1 MTSIAPDTLVDER
14 YRVRR
19 KLGSGGMADVYCAED
34 EQLGRQVALKLLH
47 PRFAGDEQF
56 VERFRREAR
65 SAAGL
70 QHPNI
75 VGVFDRGEWGGNYY
89 IAMEYLDGPTVKELV
104 RDRGPLPPDTAA
116 AIAIQV
122 LRALR
127 FAHKRGVVH
136 RDIKPHN
143 VIVDGEGRVK
153 VTDFGIARAG
163 PSEMTETGTIVGTA
177 HYLSPEQAQ
186 GQPVDERSD
195 LYSVGVMLYETLTGR
210 VPFDADSTVSIALQ
224 HVSEPPVPP
233 SQLEPTVPPELDAVV
248 LRALEKDP
256 DRRFQDA
263 DEFIAALEAPA
274 SVVAA
279 PPVVAEPV
287 ERRRWW
293 LWLLLALLLLALA
306 AGAYL
311 LLGGKTVTVPDV
323 VGERSSEAADRL
335 QSRGLE
341 VDVEPVRSDDVPRDR
356 VVRQDPR
363 AGEEVDEGSTVTIAV
378 SAGPGEVEVPDV
390 VGDRREAAERE
401 LTEAGFKV
409 DVRRAFDDEVER
421 GRVIST
427 SPEPGTVAERGSD
440 VALRVSRGPERVT
453 VPDVT
458 GRSEDDARATLEDAG
473 LQVES
478 DGEAS
483 ADQDPGT
490 VLRQDPESG
499 AEVERGST
507 VTIVVAEAP
516 PPVSVPDVL
525 ELDEA
530 EAQAELEGAGFTVRV
545 REEPVDGPDE
555 DGTVLDQTPG
565 PGEEAEPGS
574 RVTIV
579 VGRFEPDLDPDP
591 GADEGGGEPIVE
603 PGA

>member
-1 MTSIAPDTLVDER
+1 
-14 YRVRR
+14 
-19 KLGSGGMADVYCAED
+19 
-34 EQLGRQVALKLLH
+34 
-47 PRFAGDEQF
+47 
-56 VERFRREAR
+56 
-65 SAAGL
+65 
-70 QHPNI
+70 
-75 VGVFDRGEWGGNYY
+75 
-89 IAMEYLDGPTVKELV
+89 
-104 RDRGPLPPDTAA
+104 
-116 AIAIQV
+116 
-122 LRALR
+122 
-127 FAHKRGVVH
+127 
-136 RDIKPHN
+136 
-143 VIVDGEGRVK
+143 VK

-233 SQLEPTVPPELDAVV
+233 SQVNPTVPPELDAVV

-256 DRRFQDA
+256 ERRFQDA

-274 SVVAA
+274 SAVAAA

-311 LLGGKTVTVPDV
+311 LLSGKTVTVPDV
-323 VGERSSEAADRL
+323 VGQRSSEAADRL

-378 SAGPGEVEVPDV
+378 SAGPGETEVPDV

-409 DVRRAFDDEVER
+409 DVTRAFDDEVER
-421 GRVIST
+421 GRVVST
-427 SPEPGTVAERGSD
+427 SPEPGTVAERGSE
-440 VALRVSRGPERVT
+440 VALRVSRGPEQVT

-458 GRSEDDARATLEDAG
+458 GRGEDDARATLEDAG

-478 DGEAS
+478 GSEAS
-483 ADQDPGT
+483 PDQDPGT
-490 VLRQDPESG
+490 VLRQDPEAG

-516 PPVSVPDVL
+516 PPVSVPDVI
-525 ELDEA
+525 ELDE
-530 EAQAELEGAGFTVRV
+530 EAARAELESAGFTVRV
-545 REEPVDGPDE
+545 RDEPVDGPDE

-565 PGEEAEPGS
+565 PGEEADPGS

-591 GADEGGGEPIVE
+591 GADPDSGAVE